1 MDEIKLLLS
10 GGEMKLIFLGIG
22 SLAFFAT
29 LYLAVQHPELVES
42 PGETKQELSENPLR
56 KWDIVITW
64 IMWGG
69 WGCAA
74 LLTFLDRNG
83 YLDILDP

>member
-1 MDEIKLLLS
+1 MGQITMDIW
-10 GGEMKLIFLGIG
+10 IAVPLGIG

-42 PGETKQELSENPLR
+42 PGQSNERADQHPLR
-56 KWDIVITW
+56 KWDKAITW

-69 WGCAA
+69 WGTAMVMK
-74 LLTFLDRNG
+74 FLDRNDFM
-83 YLDILDP
+83 DILRF